1 MALCNTDQMRG
12 LVPEGS
18 RLMGLDVGK
27 KTIGVAT
34 GDAGWSVATPHSV
47 LRRSK
52 FTADMEALFGL
63 IDGEAGVG
71 GLVIGWPVM
80 MDGSEGP
87 RCDSTRD
94 FTHALLRHWA
104 DSGRPD
110 LPVAFQDER
119 LSTQA
124 VEKAMLEGDL
134 TRRRRSDR
142 RDALAAAWI
151 LQGFL
156 DGVRG
161 AASPSPRRE

>member
-1 MALCNTDQMRG
+1 
-12 LVPEGS
+12 
-18 RLMGLDVGK
+18 MGLDVGR
-27 KTIGVAT
+27 KTIGIAT
-34 GDAGWSVATPHSV
+34 GDAGWRIATPHSV

-63 IDGEAGVG
+63 IDDGTGIG
-71 GLVIGWPVM
+71 GLVVGWPVM

-94 FTHALLRHWA
+94 FTHALLRLRA
-104 DSGRPD
+104 EQGRPD

-119 LSTQA
+119 LSTEA
-124 VEKAMLEGDL
+124 VESAMLEGDL
-134 TRRRRSDR
+134 SRSKRAGR

-156 DGVRG
+156 DGIAPG
-161 AASPSPRRE
+161 DPSRPPR